1 MRAADCGGDQY
12 PVVQEDMVRAY
23 VYTVEFGSALN
34 PRGDACILAMH
45 ACPPLLLLAQ
55 QVAFSLRPA
64 PCTRRLHMCVDPHRA
79 CPPRPTFLPR
89 LPLAPLP
96 SLFQPASRVH
106 DGWPTAAEST
116 CAWLGRR
123 SLLGDK
129 TMS

>member
-64 PCTRRLHMCVDPHRA
+64 PEKISSA
-79 CPPRPTFLPR
+79 PT
-89 LPLAPLP
+89 P
-96 SLFQPASRVH
+96 SYATV
-106 DGWPTAAEST
+106 AIV
-116 CAWLGRR
+116 
-123 SLLGDK
+123 
-129 TMS
+129 